1 MRKAYQS
8 DLSDAEWSF
17 LESHLPAPN
26 ATGRPKT
33 HPTREILNAVF
44 YIVRGGCAW
53 RLLPNDFPP
62 WKTVYHYFRSWRL
75 DGTWERMHT
84 ALRKRVRVRLQRDPQ
99 PSAAIVDSQ
108 SVKTT
113 GIGGEERG
121 YDGGKKVKGRK
132 RHLLV
137 DTQGLV
143 LEVRVHSAKVVDREG
158 IKLLLD
164 PSSSGR
170 LPRLSHL
177 WLDAG
182 YTGQDKGAGWVE
194 RTLGWTAEI
203 VRYPPKPVPEEV
215 MKKWV
220 RELTKEGVQI
230 DREELQEEPKGLR
243 AFLPRRWIVERTFSW
258 LGQNRRM
265 SKDYERLP
273 ESGEAFIYVAMSRL
287 MVRVWLAHETFKTVS
302 WRSSQNA
309 PSTHLGE

>member
-1 MRKAYQS
+1 MRKAYQT
-8 DLSDAEWSF
+8 DLSDAEWSC
-17 LESHLPAPN
+17 LELHLPTPKAD
-26 ATGRPKT
+26 GRPRL
-33 HPTREILNAVF
+33 HHLREILNAIF
-44 YIVRGGCAW
+44 YVVRSGCAW
-53 RLLPNDFPP
+53 RLLPHDFPP

-75 DGTWERMHT
+75 DWTWERMHT
-84 ALRKRVRVRLQRDPQ
+84 ALRKRVRVRLERDPQ

-113 GIGGEERG
+113 GVGGEERG
-121 YDGGKKVKGRK
+121 YDGAKKVKGRK

-164 PSSSGR
+164 PSAPDR

-182 YTGQDKGAGWVE
+182 YAGEGKGADWVQKVV
-194 RTLGWTAEI
+194 GWTADI
-203 VRYPPKPVPEEV
+203 VRHPPKLVPDEV
-215 MKKWV
+215 MRRWV
-220 RELTKEGVQI
+220 MEWAKEGVAI
-230 DREELQEEPKGLR
+230 DRERFSPPEGPR
-243 AFLPRRWIVERTFSW
+243 PFLPKRWIVERTFSW

-273 ESGEAFIYVAMSRL
+273 ETGEAFVYVAMSRL
-287 MVRVWLAHETFKTVS
+287 MVRRLA
-302 WRSSQNA
+302 RR
-309 PSTHLGE
+309 